1 MPCWYLYVLVYLYGN
16 KSRVIMM
23 VAGQSGLARAENT
36 PWLSVIQVPGGNTVT
51 DEPLLIV

>member
-51 DEPLLIV
+51 DETLLIV